1 MMAQTQVDNMVT
13 EITFEPDE
21 IKSIPAGQH
30 GGADDIAR
38 LREILRPLI
47 SDLLVEEY
55 DTVRRMMGR

>member
-1 MMAQTQVDNMVT
+1 MAQTQVDNMVT
-13 EITFEPDE
+13 EITFEPMV
-21 IKSIPAGQH
+21 ITATPPGQH

-55 DTVRRMMGR
+55 DTVRRTMGR